1 MNINFKQLTT
11 AGYIIIPEFLTS
23 EEVSMVA
30 NEYQLSL
37 TDNEN
42 KNYDIARPADKSKVS
57 LLYPKIKR
65 MLRLIAMNS
74 DIYTD
79 TLISA
84 GYFSNERVQFTWH
97 QDHEPY
103 YKWQDSY
110 HSLNFWIPII
120 KPDPNQSGL
129 DVVSFES
136 LLKSDPVTV
145 KTRLIGKGAQTF
157 VPQGTTTL
165 VNNQDSGGHFNLS
178 VNIDDIKHTPSIRPG
193 DLLLMRQDLIHQT
206 QIPNSVRVALS
217 VRAINSTHVIHKDKF
232 YETCDRK
239 ETMINNNKLHYD
251 DVINMFR
258 TCNSCYIKDV
268 LTKGI

>member
-11 AGYIIIPEFLTS
+11 AGYIIIPEFLTLD
-23 EEVSMVA
+23 EVSMVA
-30 NEYQLSL
+30 DEYQLSL

-42 KNYDIARPADKSKVS
+42 KNYDIARPANNSKVL
-57 LLYPKIKR
+57 LLYPKFRR
-65 MLRLIAMNS
+65 MLRLIAKNS
-74 DIYTD
+74 DINTD
-79 TLISA
+79 TLISS
-84 GYFSNERVQFTWH
+84 GYFSNERVNFTWH

-120 KPDPNQSGL
+120 KPNPNQSGL

-136 LLKSDPVTV
+136 LLELDPVTV
-145 KTRLIGKGAQTF
+145 KTQLIGKGAQTF
-157 VPQGTTTL
+157 VPQGMTTL
-165 VNNQDSGGHFNLS
+165 VNNQDTGGQFNLS

-206 QIPNSVRVALS
+206 QAPNSVRVALS
-217 VRAINSTHVIHKDKF
+217 VRAINSSHLIRKDKF
-232 YETCDRK
+232 YATCDRK
-239 ETMINNNKLHYD
+239 KTMIDNNKSHYE

-258 TCNSCYIKDV
+258 TRDSCSIKDV

>member
-23 EEVSMVA
+23 NEVSMVA
-30 NEYQLSL
+30 DEYQFSI
-37 TDNEN
+37 TENEN
-42 KNYDIARPADKSKVS
+42 KNYNIASPANNSKVL
-57 LLYPKIKR
+57 LLYPKIKK

-84 GYFSNERVQFTWH
+84 AYFNNERVQFPWH

-136 LLKSDPVTV
+136 LLKLDPVTV
-145 KTRLIGKGAQTF
+145 NTWLIGKGAQAF

-165 VNNQDSGGHFNLS
+165 VNNQDTGGHFNLS
-178 VNIDDIKHTPSIRPG
+178 VNINDIKHTPSIRPG
-193 DLLLMRQDLIHQT
+193 DLLLMRQDIIHRT
-206 QIPNSVRVALS
+206 QDYNNVRVALS
-217 VRAINSTHVIHKDKF
+217 VRAINSTHVIYKDKF
-232 YETCDRK
+232 YATCDRK
-239 ETMINNNKLHYD
+239 KTMINNNKSYYD
-251 DVINMFR
+251 DVINMF
-258 TCNSCYIKDV
+258 NIQDSCSIKDV
-268 LTKGI
+268 LTKNI